1 MTSTDTQTP
10 DGGARRQIRDT
21 GSLLSDAAR
30 QVIALLRGEM
40 DLFRAELDQNVK
52 KAGTALGLLVGGV
65 VMLLVALNVLAGAA
79 VTAIA
84 EMGLAPGWAALI
96 VGGALLVLAG
106 ILVKVGQ
113 GNLKLASLAPTRTRR
128 NLERDRDTV
137 ARETT
142 HE

>member
-1 MTSTDTQTP
+1 MANTDTQTT
-10 DGGARRQIRDT
+10 DGTRRQIRDT
-21 GSLLSDAAR
+21 GTLLSDALR

-65 VMLLVALNVLAGAA
+65 VILLVALNVLAGAA

-84 EMGLAPGWAALI
+84 EAGLAPGWS
-96 VGGALLVLAG
+96 ALLVGGVLLILAL

-113 GNLKLASLAPTRTRR
+113 GNLKLASLAPTRTKK
-128 NLERDRDTV
+128 NLERDRETV
-137 ARETT
+137 AKEMTN
-142 HE
+142 E